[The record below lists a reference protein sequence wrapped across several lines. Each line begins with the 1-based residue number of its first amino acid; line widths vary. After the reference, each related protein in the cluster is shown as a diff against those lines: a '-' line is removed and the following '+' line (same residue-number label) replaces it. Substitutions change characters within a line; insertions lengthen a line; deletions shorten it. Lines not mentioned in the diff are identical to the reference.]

1 MQEFVYFCVPS
12 RPTFP
17 DDATEAELAVVDRH
31 FEYLKELL
39 TRGRLILAGRCQ
51 DGPPGIVIFEAKDAN
66 AARELMENDP
76 AVQAGIFSAEVHPY
90 RVALM
95 RGR

>member
-31 FEYLKELL
+31 FEYPKDLL
-39 TRGRLILAGRCQ
+39 SGGGLILAGRCR
-51 DGPPGIVIFEAKDAN
+51 DGPPGIVIFEAEDAD

-90 RVALM
+90 HVALT